1 MQVTEKERDQVQ
13 QKPASRW
20 STSVRQ
26 AWPRWA
32 LAALLVLAVGGFY
45 ALGLHRY
52 FAWDSFRSHLDIWQ
66 AGVRQHLLLAVLVF
80 FLAYLAATAL
90 SLPVAAVLTLAAG
103 ALFGRWFGTAV
114 VSIASTLGATLAFI
128 SSRYLFRRWVQRRFQ
143 SRLERIYEGVE
154 KDGAYY
160 LFTLRLVPV
169 VPFFL
174 INLGM
179 GLTRMRAWTFAW
191 VSLLGMLP
199 GTFLYVNAGTELARI
214 DSPTDVL
221 SLPVLI
227 SLALL
232 GLVPLG
238 LRKLIRW
245 KDKPRPRTVGLAVV
259 FLVAVAVVALAVRQH
274 LRYRVAEVME
284 VPVREFTNAE
294 YPEDPA
300 VRSIHYGKYSGRTLT
315 LVQKDETHFDFL
327 FKPTNP
333 HTATITFRNV
343 DVSLMTPSLPEWTKA
358 DPGLERIA
366 LTDRQWNRQ
375 QVSFDPHLPQVEVV
389 GGNGF
394 EKANLF
400 SAELAKNCLNAGL
413 WEVLMFFK
421 EDGKK
426 VLYYHGWFTFP
437 LGHYRRIFEQNT
449 GLSYWQHWYYL
460 EHWFDPAGTGVRLDG
475 LRRVVEAR
483 EVPTTFDTSEEV
495 IVAGEQVHKR
505 QTTMPSDT
513 LTWGDFFDGRRIRF
527 ATFIPPGRY
536 SVQHP
541 WKNEYWRI
549 NQFDKAI
556 LREIVSPAT
565 SKPLHE
571 LELLFHSRQT
581 GEPCR
586 FIVSGFDLSALPRL
600 PVGEYPTG
608 LYMPMGIGV
617 PPFFQSYDDLQKN
630 PPDKSPY
637 FCVMLDAEDRWIN
650 HHDLAVDG
658 PVMHRDAK
666 NPDLLHVYLL
676 SYERHTLIAHVVVST
691 RP

>member
-1 MQVTEKERDQVQ
+1 MQVMEPDQVQ
-13 QKPASRW
+13 QKSASQL
-20 STSVRQ
+20 SSSVRR

-32 LAALLVLAVGGFY
+32 LVALLVLAVSGFY

-103 ALFGRWFGTAV
+103 ALFGRWLGTAV
-114 VSIASTLGATLAFI
+114 ISIASTLGATLAFL
-128 SSRYLFRRWVQRRFQ
+128 SSRYLFQQWVQRRFQ
-143 SRLERIYEGVE
+143 GRLERLYEGVE
-154 KDGAYY
+154 TDGAYY

-174 INLGM
+174 INIGM
-179 GLTRMRAWTFAW
+179 GLTRMRAWTFAS

-199 GTFLYVNAGTELARI
+199 GTFLYVNARTELARI

-227 SLALL
+227 ALALL

-238 LRKLIRW
+238 LRKLIQW
-245 KDKPRPRTVGLAVV
+245 KNKPRPRTVGIAVV
-259 FLVAVAVVALAVRQH
+259 VLLSGAVVALAARQQ

-284 VPVREFTNAE
+284 IPVREFTNVE

-300 VRSIHYGKYSGRTLT
+300 GRSVHFGQYSGRALT
-315 LVQKDETHFDFL
+315 LVQKDDSHFDFI

-333 HTATITFRNV
+333 NTATLSFRNV

-375 QVSFDPHLPQVEVV
+375 QVSFDPHSPQVEVD
-389 GGNGF
+389 GGDGF
-394 EKANLF
+394 EKANLY

-413 WEVLMFFK
+413 WEILLFVK
-421 EDGKK
+421 EDGNKA
-426 VLYYHGWFTFP
+426 LYYQGWFTFP
-437 LGHYRRIFEQNT
+437 LGHYQRIFERNT
-449 GLSYWQHWYYL
+449 GLSYWSHWYYL
-460 EHWFDPAGTGVRLDG
+460 EHWFDPVGTGVRLDG
-475 LRRVVEAR
+475 LRRVVKQR
-483 EVPTTFDTSEEV
+483 VVPTTFDTSEEV
-495 IVAGEQVHKR
+495 IVAGEQVRKR
-505 QTTMPSDT
+505 RTTMPSSPV
-513 LTWGDFFDGRRIRF
+513 TWGDFFDGRRIRF

-536 SVQHP
+536 SVEYP
-541 WKNEYWRI
+541 RKNEYWRM
-549 NQFDKAI
+549 NRFDKAI
-556 LREIVSPAT
+556 LREVVSPAA

-571 LELLFHSRQT
+571 LELVFQSRQT

-586 FIVSGFDLSALPRL
+586 FLVSGFDPAELPQL
-600 PVGEYPTG
+600 AVKEYPKG
-608 LYMPMGIGV
+608 LYLPMGIGV
-617 PPFFQSYDDLQKN
+617 PPFFQSYEELQKN
-630 PPDKSPY
+630 PPHRSPY
-637 FCVMLDAEDRWIN
+637 FCVMLDAEDRWID
-650 HHDLAVDG
+650 HHALAVDG
-658 PVMHRDAK
+658 PVLHRDAT

-676 SYERHTLIAHVVVST
+676 SYERHSLIAHFIVSA
-691 RP
+691 R